1 MIWYQ
6 KTRSKYLYLF
16 LHVLFINVAELEEKK
31 EDKPEPTLG
40 RSNSQRQKR
49 PSLVD
54 RLGLGIL
61 KSSHNATPDIPEQS
75 QAQANQEEQPAS
87 TNPRQQKKRTFSMKL
102 KSFVHGKTVQEN
114 EGESSSN
121 VPRTQHPVQGEQPNQ
136 EDNQQPNQPLEQNK
150 ENQSTQPTH

>member
-1 MIWYQ
+1 
-6 KTRSKYLYLF
+6 LY
-16 LHVLFINVAELEEKK
+16 VSIVYVAELEEKK
-31 EDKPEPTLG
+31 EEKPEPTLG

-61 KSSHNATPDIPEQS
+61 KSSHNAAPDIPEQS
-75 QAQANQEEQPAS
+75 QAQGNQEEQP
-87 TNPRQQKKRTFSMKL
+87 TTNNPRQQKKRTFSMKL

-121 VPRTQHPVQGEQPNQ
+121 VPRTQHPVQGEQPTQ
-136 EDNQQPNQPLEQNK
+136 EDNQQSNQPLEQNNK
-150 ENQSTQPTH
+150 ENQSTQQAH